1 MLSLVLP
8 PLEAISLYVYELSI
22 FAVLPL
28 IALYAVRLY
37 KKPKPASPPDG
48 WDVWLLWYVAAGY
61 MVMDSLGR
69 TMVASL
75 LAYGLAIHGYTV
87 LLWMVFVADYH
98 SSY

>member
-1 MLSLVLP
+1 MPGARKLSSMLSLVLH
-8 PLEAISLYVYELSI
+8 PLEAISLYVYEQSI

-28 IALYAVRLY
+28 ASTLITLYAVRLY

-48 WDVWLLWYVAAGY
+48 WDVWPLWYVAAGY

-75 LAYGLAIHGYTV
+75 LA
-87 LLWMVFVADYH
+87 
-98 SSY
+98 